1 MLAAQ
6 GTDNAVV
13 KERLNVASDNLTK
26 LIEEVRDESND
37 LKMLGQCFPPVGC
50 DRRAPP
56 AKVGINIFRDKMEI
70 NAYSGDTGLQSK
82 IE

>member
-1 MLAAQ
+1 M
-6 GTDNAVV
+6 V
-13 KERLNVASDNLTK
+13 KERLNVATENLTK

-37 LKMLGQCFPPVGC
+37 LRLLGQQFPPVGC

-70 NAYSGDTGLQSK
+70 NAYTGDTGMFVLHGSSVV
-82 IE
+82 